1 MDFLKNYPDGIHL
14 IDFEFRP
21 ANGREGN
28 QPEPTCLVV
37 REYPSGNTR
46 RYWQDDLAIMK
57 SAPFPVSPGA
67 MSVAYFASAEMDCFL
82 RLGWALPDNLLDLF
96 TEFRCRTNG
105 IGAPFGNGLVGAL
118 QYFGL
123 PAMDVDAKDEMRNL
137 ALRGGPWTGQ
147 EKADLLDYCESDV
160 VALHRL
166 LDAMGPK
173 IDWPRALLRGRYMK
187 AVSHMQ
193 KVGVPIDMVMLDL
206 LMANWEEL
214 KAALIAQV
222 DADFGVFDAGTF
234 KASLWAQYLA
244 RENIEWPMRSD
255 GSLLLDDDTFKSMA
269 KVHPKI
275 NPIRELRA
283 SLSAMRLSGLT
294 VGDDGRNR
302 CLLSPFK
309 SVTGR
314 NQPSNT
320 KFIFGPAVWMRGLIK
335 PKPGYGLA
343 YIDYSQQEFGIAA
356 ALSGDLAMQKA
367 YESGDP
373 YLAFAK
379 QAGAVPSQATKE
391 SHKAEREQF
400 KACVLAVQYGMGEDA
415 LAIRIGQPVARAR
428 KLLTLH
434 RQTYAAFWKWSD
446 ACLDEAVLNRR
457 LWASYGWTHHIAESF
472 NPRSLRNFP
481 MQANGAEML
490 RLACI
495 LLTEAGIN
503 VCAPVHD
510 ALLVEVP
517 LAHLNERVSVAKD
530 LMGYASEQVLDGFRL
545 SSDVKLVLDSERYM
559 DDRGVEMWDRIESML
574 ASSNVTG
581 GV

>member
-1 MDFLKNYPDGIHL
+1 MDLNHTYPKGIYL

-21 ANGREGN
+21 ADGREGN
-28 QPEPTCLVV
+28 RPEPICLVV
-37 REYPSGNTR
+37 REYPSGNTC
-46 RYWQDDLAIMK
+46 RYWQHELLAMK
-57 SAPFPVSPGA
+57 SAPFPVDRYA
-67 MSVAYFASAEMDCFL
+67 LAVAYFASAEMDCFL
-82 RLGWALPDNLLDLF
+82 SLGWALPDNLLDLF

-105 IGAPFGNGLVGAL
+105 IGAPFGDGLVGAL

-123 PAMDVDAKDEMRNL
+123 PAMDVDAKEEMRSL
-137 ALRGGPWTGQ
+137 ALRGGPWTNQ
-147 EKADLLDYCESDV
+147 EQADLLDYCESDV
-160 VALHRL
+160 VALHHL
-166 LDAMGPK
+166 LDAMGSK

-193 KVGVPIDMVMLDL
+193 KVGVPIDVAVLNRLMV
-206 LMANWEEL
+206 NWDGL
-214 KAALIAQV
+214 KAALITQV
-222 DADFGVFDAGTF
+222 DADFGVFDGGTF

-283 SLSAMRLSGLT
+283 SLSAMRLSGLA

-335 PKPGYGLA
+335 PKPGFALA

-367 YESGDP
+367 YRSGDP

-379 QAGAVPSQATKE
+379 QAGAVPPQATKE

-415 LAIRIGQPVARAR
+415 LAMRIGQPVARAR
-428 KLLTLH
+428 KLLMLH
-434 RQTYAAFWKWSD
+434 RQTYATFWKWSD

-457 LWASYGWTHHIAESF
+457 LWASFGWTHHVAESF

-517 LAHLNERVSVAKD
+517 LTGLDDRVSLAKD
-530 LMGYASEQVLDGFRL
+530 LMGHASEQVLDGFRL
-545 SSDVKLVLDSERYM
+545 SSDVKVVRDTERYM
-559 DDRGVEMWDRIESML
+559 DDRGVEMWHRIESML
-574 ASSNVTG
+574 APSSLAG
-581 GV
+581 GI

>member
-1 MDFLKNYPDGIHL
+1 MDLNHTYPEGVHL

-28 QPEPTCLVV
+28 PPEPICLVV

-46 RYWQDDLAIMK
+46 RYWRGELLDMQ
-57 SAPFPVSPGA
+57 SAPFPVNPRA

-82 RLGWALPDNLLDLF
+82 SLGWALPDNLLDLF

-123 PAMDVDAKDEMRNL
+123 PAMDIDAKGEMRSL

-166 LDAMGPK
+166 LDGMK
-173 IDWPRALLRGRYMK
+173 SEIDWPRALLRGRYMK

-193 KVGVPIDMVMLDL
+193 MVGVPIDVPMLDR

-222 DADFGVFDAGTF
+222 DADFSVFEGGTF
-234 KASLWAQYLA
+234 KAALWAQYLA

-255 GSLLLDDDTFKSMA
+255 GSLLLDDDTFKAMA

-283 SLSAMRLSGLT
+283 SLSAMRLSGLA

-302 CLLSPFK
+302 CLLSPFQ

-320 KFIFGPAVWMRGLIK
+320 KFIFGPAKWMRGLIK
-335 PKPGYGLA
+335 PKPGCSLA

-356 ALSGDLAMQKA
+356 AFSGDLAMQKA

-379 QAGAVPSQATKE
+379 QAGAVPEDATKE
-391 SHKAEREQF
+391 SHEVERDQF
-400 KACVLAVQYGMGEDA
+400 KECVLAVQYGMGEDA
-415 LAIRIGQPVARAR
+415 LAMRIGQPVARAR
-428 KLLTLH
+428 RLLILH
-434 RQTYAAFWKWSD
+434 RQTYATFWKWSD

-457 LWASYGWTHHIAESF
+457 LWAAYGWPNHVGESF

-490 RLACI
+490 RLASI
-495 LLTEAGIN
+495 LLTEAGIH

-510 ALLVEVP
+510 ALMIEAPSEHIVAVAA
-517 LAHLNERVSVAKD
+517 LAQD
-530 LMGYASEQVLDGFRL
+530 LMGYASEQVLSGFRL
-545 SSDVKLVLDSERYM
+545 NSDIKIINSPDRFMKERGMEMWGRVASLLDSVR
-559 DDRGVEMWDRIESML
+559 S
-574 ASSNVTG
+574 A
-581 GV
+581 

>member
-1 MDFLKNYPDGIHL
+1 MDLNHTYPEGVHL

-21 ANGREGN
+21 VNGREGN
-28 QPEPTCLVV
+28 QPEPICLVV

-67 MSVAYFASAEMDCFL
+67 LTVAYFASAEMDCFL
-82 RLGWALPDNLLDLF
+82 SLGWALPENLLDLF

-123 PAMDVDAKDEMRNL
+123 PAMDVDAKGEMRSL
-137 ALRGGPWTGQ
+137 ALRGCPWTKQ
-147 EKADLLDYCESDV
+147 EQADLLDYCESDV

-166 LDAMGPK
+166 LDVMKPK

-193 KVGVPIDMVMLDL
+193 KVGVPIDVVMLDRL
-206 LMANWEEL
+206 AANWDEL

-222 DADFGVFDAGTF
+222 DADFGVFEGETF

-269 KVHPKI
+269 KMHPKI

-320 KFIFGPAVWMRGLIK
+320 KFIFGPAKWMRGLIK
-335 PKPGYGLA
+335 PKPGCSLA

-356 ALSGDLAMQKA
+356 AFSGDLAMQKA

-379 QAGAVPSQATKE
+379 QAGAVPEDATKE
-391 SHKAEREQF
+391 SHEVERDQF
-400 KACVLAVQYGMGEDA
+400 KECVLAVQYGMGEDA
-415 LAIRIGQPVARAR
+415 LAMRIGQPVARAR
-428 KLLTLH
+428 RLLILH
-434 RQTYAAFWKWSD
+434 RQTYATFWKWSD

-457 LWASYGWTHHIAESF
+457 LWAAYGWPNHVGESF

-490 RLACI
+490 RLASI
-495 LLTEAGIN
+495 LLTEAGIH

-510 ALLVEVP
+510 ALMIEAPSEHIVAVAA
-517 LAHLNERVSVAKD
+517 LAQD
-530 LMGYASEQVLDGFRL
+530 LMGYASEQVLSGFRL
-545 SSDVKLVLDSERYM
+545 NSDIKIINSPDRFMKERGMEMWGRVASLLDSVRF
-559 DDRGVEMWDRIESML
+559 
-574 ASSNVTG
+574 A
-581 GV
+581 

>member
-1 MDFLKNYPDGIHL
+1 
-14 IDFEFRP
+14 
-21 ANGREGN
+21 
-28 QPEPTCLVV
+28 
-37 REYPSGNTR
+37 
-46 RYWQDDLAIMK
+46 MK
-57 SAPFPVSPGA
+57 SAPFQVNPGA

-82 RLGWALPDNLLDLF
+82 SLGWALPDNLLDLF

-123 PAMDVDAKDEMRNL
+123 PAMDVDAKGEMRSL
-137 ALRGGPWTGQ
+137 ALRGGPWTDQ
-147 EKADLLDYCESDV
+147 EKADLLDYCDSDV

-166 LDAMGPK
+166 LDAMK
-173 IDWPRALLRGRYMK
+173 SEIDWPRALLRGRCMK

-193 KVGVPIDMVMLDL
+193 RVGVPIDVPMLDR

-222 DADFGVFDAGTF
+222 DADFGVFDGGTF

-283 SLSAMRLSGLT
+283 SLSAMRLSGLA

-367 YESGDP
+367 YKSGDP

-379 QAGAVPSQATKE
+379 QAGAVPPQATKE

-400 KACVLAVQYGMGEDA
+400 KACALALQYGMGEDA

-428 KLLTLH
+428 KLLMLH
-434 RQTYAAFWKWSD
+434 RQTYVTFWKWSD

-457 LWASYGWTHHIAESF
+457 LWASYGWTHHVAESF

-510 ALLVEVP
+510 ALLIEVP
-517 LAHLNERVSVAKD
+517 LVQLDDGVSLAKD

-559 DDRGVEMWDRIESML
+559 DDRGVEMWHRIESML
-574 ASSNVTG
+574 ASSSLTG